1 MIALDA
7 ALRRLTVCQL
17 TRESRGNGGGLRPR
31 VWLRLRAAAGGN
43 WTPDGILQLEGEA
56 NFSLSWGHEA
66 HPKTTLYG
74 VVFQKIEWAP
84 AYVGTAIAAWVES
97 GVAITATWW
106 RTRSAAISG
115 RRSSCPSAQQYSI
128 ATPWPSTKP
137 VSLNPWRNA
146 ATKGICSSP
155 SCSFGLLLRSHPW
168 RREPRPK

>member
-31 VWLRLRAAAGGN
+31 VWLRLRAAAGSN

-56 NFSLSWGHEA
+56 NFSLFGAEA

-84 AYVGTAIAAWVES
+84 ASRALRPPRTGGCRAGVEALVTDPAGHAGS
-97 GVAITATWW
+97 RLASSSISLDSSS
-106 RTRSAAISG
+106 TR
-115 RRSSCPSAQQYSI
+115 
-128 ATPWPSTKP
+128 
-137 VSLNPWRNA
+137 
-146 ATKGICSSP
+146 
-155 SCSFGLLLRSHPW
+155 
-168 RREPRPK
+168 